1 MEMLRKELVEF
12 EKEMNSLKIMKKESD
27 NGSLDHKNEL
37 YIQLS
42 EIKKNFESVV
52 NYPYFSK
59 LLKQKENQNHFHQ
72 SQMEA

>member
-1 MEMLRKELVEF
+1 LKRDPKARMEMLRKELVEF

-42 EIKKNFESVV
+42 EIKKNFEGVV

-59 LLKQKENQNHFHQ
+59 LLK
-72 SQMEA
+72 